1 MILSFSVQNFL
12 SFRDKVTLSFESTN
26 DKHLEEFH
34 VVQVNPKTRINKLGV
49 VYGANA
55 SGKSNLVK
63 AFHFLNVFFDDTN
76 QNKEKPLPFYPFLMD
91 EPSELRNTIFEL
103 VFFIDS
109 IKHVY
114 ELEVNRKQVI
124 TERLKKYKSVRP
136 TELFS
141 RWLEDDITMIGF
153 NESLKISSVVK
164 EELQVKCLHNMS
176 VFAAY
181 KMINAHLPEVDE
193 VATWISQQLLSV
205 VTPETKLL
213 EYTKDAIRKNE
224 EARNYVLG
232 LMHQADFNIKD
243 IVFNKIEHR
252 LNDKQLAELLSLSSI
267 SVEEKS
273 YIAQNK
279 TLKVL
284 NVHYSHEV
292 VSDDGESRLVDLPEI
307 LQSDGTLRT
316 MGLGGVFHRVLASN
330 GFVAI
335 DELESSLHPKLIRYL
350 VETFLRE
357 SDRAQLLFTTHY
369 DGLLAE
375 DDLLRKDTIWFTEKH
390 EDGATTLYS
399 LSDFN
404 GLNRISSL
412 QKAYQYGKFGAV
424 PNI

>member
-12 SFRDKVTLSFESTN
+12 SFKDKVTLSFEATS
-26 DKHLEEFH
+26 DKHLEEYH

-63 AFHFLNVFFDDTN
+63 AFQFLYVFFDDTT
-76 QNKEKPLPFYPFLMD
+76 QNKEKPLPLYPFLMD
-91 EPSELRNTIFEL
+91 EPSKLQNTKFEL
-103 VFFIDS
+103 IFFIDS
-109 IKHVY
+109 IKHIY
-114 ELEVNRKQVI
+114 ELEVNRNQVI

-181 KMINAHLPEVDE
+181 KMINAHLPEIGN
-193 VATWISQQLLSV
+193 VATWISQQFLPV
-205 VTPETKLL
+205 VTPETRLTDFVK
-213 EYTKDAIRKNE
+213 EMMSKNE
-224 EARNYVLG
+224 EARTYVIG
-232 LMHQADFNIKD
+232 LMHQADFNIRD
-243 IVFNKIEHR
+243 IIFNKIEHK
-252 LNDKQLAELLSLSSI
+252 LNDKQLAELLSLSGI

-273 YIAQNK
+273 HIAQNK

-284 NVHYSHEV
+284 EVNYSHEV
-292 VSDDGESRLVDLPEI
+292 VSEDGEPRRVGLPEF
-307 LQSDGTLRT
+307 LQSAGTMRT
-316 MGLGGVFHRVLASN
+316 MGLAGVFHRVLTSE

-335 DELESSLHPKLIRYL
+335 DELESSLHPILINYL
-350 VETFLRE
+350 IETFLKE
-357 SDRAQLLFTTHY
+357 SNHSQLLFTTHY
-369 DGLLAE
+369 DGLLA
-375 DDLLRKDTIWFTEKH
+375 DDELLRKDTIWFTEKH
-390 EDGATTLYS
+390 EDGASTLYS

-404 GLNRISSL
+404 GLNRISSV
-412 QKAYQYGKFGAV
+412 QKAYRYGKFGAI